1 MQHRS
6 LIDGKPIDLPFLPH
20 HSFLHTDQDVR
31 LAQLTTSIDR
41 QNNLSLQ
48 IGHELDLHQEILE
61 DTDQAMGYTQR
72 NLDRAAGRL
81 RRVADGSRNH
91 RTFNSHLASAPCPLV
106 TFPREARPTKG
117 GEEVDV
123 SGERSMQRR

>member
-1 MQHRS
+1 MDSGIDTYEPSFDSDLEAGTDQGLMMQHRS
-6 LIDGKPIDLPFLPH
+6 LIDGKIVLIPFLH
-20 HSFLHTDQDVR
+20 CHSSLPPDQDAR

-72 NLDRAAGRL
+72 NLDRATGRL
-81 RRVADGSRNH
+81 RRVADGTRNH
-91 RTFNSHLASAPCPLV
+91 GTS
-106 TFPREARPTKG
+106 
-117 GEEVDV
+117 
-123 SGERSMQRR
+123 